1 MEKDDGSLAHAWA
14 YFELHANQRVTVFN
28 YFVVFSG
35 ILATGLAASIQATP
49 RLAIVGIALGLL
61 LSLLSYLFWQLDRRT
76 SFLIKH
82 AEDAIKAKEPAGA
95 RLMTEEVD
103 KTEKAKKDIGLWT
116 YGKAFR
122 TIFLVM
128 GLVGLCGAVVSG
140 LRWCVQLSWDQPTPV
155 QPAPAPAPASPAAN
169 QTKG

>member
-49 RLAIVGIALGLL
+49 PLAIVGIVLGLL

-82 AEDAIKAKEPAGA
+82 AEDAIKAKEPTGA
-95 RLMTEEVD
+95 PLMSEEVN
-103 KTEKAKKDIGLWT
+103 KTAEAQKNDGLWT

-128 GLVGLCGAVVSG
+128 GLVGLAGAVVSG
-140 LRWCVQLSWDQPTPV
+140 LRWCGQLDWNHPTSA
-155 QPAPAPAPASPAAN
+155 QQTLAPAPELQAAN
-169 QTKG
+169 QGND